1 MTLVMIVA
9 MIVGITGCGTYYMVK
24 NPATGDIYYTDK
36 IDEEKGGAVKF
47 KNASTDS
54 VVTIQNSEVTEID
67 KETYKI
73 NTLKKSQ

>member
-1 MTLVMIVA
+1 MTLVLIV
-9 MIVGITGCGTYYMVK
+9 MMVIGITGCGTYYMVK

-47 KNASTDS
+47 KNADTGS